1 MRANVLLPRT
11 QQIQD
16 DQPQQAILYT
26 LLIPGAADGSQ
37 PDLLGQVQELVLA
50 EFGGV
55 TTLAQGNRRLHRGC
69 GLRPAGQSTPTSCGP
84 GNRRLHQCVAPAG
97 RRAETWF
104 RELAAELARQAGCL
118 EIFLL
123 KQPVSVLPR
132 L

>member
-55 TTLAQGNRRLHRGC
+55 TTLAQGNRRLHRGMWTAPS
-69 GLRPAGQSTPTSCGP
+69 GAIYTDVVWPRQPK
-84 GNRRLHQCVAPAG
+84 VAPVCCASRSSG
-97 RRAETWF
+97 
-104 RELAAELARQAGCL
+104 
-118 EIFLL
+118 
-123 KQPVSVLPR
+123 
-132 L
+132 